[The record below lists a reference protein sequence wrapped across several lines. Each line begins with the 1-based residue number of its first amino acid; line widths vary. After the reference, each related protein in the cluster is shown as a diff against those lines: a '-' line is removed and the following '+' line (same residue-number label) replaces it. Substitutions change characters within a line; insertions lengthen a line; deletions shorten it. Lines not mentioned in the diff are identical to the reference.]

1 MMLIGGI
8 VALAIGTYTFRWLGP
23 ALRSRIQ
30 FPERAKRLLEVGATV
45 LLAAL
50 VAVETL
56 PFTEGHVGAAL
67 PAGVLVAGI
76 LAWRRCPLLVVILA
90 AAATT
95 AGLRLLG
102 LA

>member
-1 MMLIGGI
+1 MLIAGI

-23 ALRSRIQ
+23 ALRSRIR
-30 FPERAKRLLEVGATV
+30 FPDRAKRLLEVGATV

-56 PFTEGHVGAAL
+56 PFTEGNVGAAL
-67 PAGVLVAGI
+67 PAGVLVAGV
-76 LAWRRCPLLVVILA
+76 LAWRRWPLLIVILA
-90 AAATT
+90 AAVTT

-102 LA
+102 VA